1 MPLININIDRLDPRV
16 QSWQPLLGLCSS
28 GITSSTTIKF
38 GRLAIYNGDL
48 EEALAIYGNLKAQ
61 PSYPVFRLVLLANIV
76 FLESYILKEV
86 FYLDLTEFFKVK
98 SNSLKNAE
106 LNVSA
111 HYDSNDMFSAFL
123 SPDIT
128 CSCPI
133 WLPKSDPRS
142 ATNFATQAVY
152 PEQRI
157 RAAGLAD
164 GITVQQT
171 DYRDLQTPTTR
182 SYDKIISIEMLE
194 AVGAAHLETY
204 FAGIDRLLK
213 RDGGVVVFQC
223 ITIPNARHAA
233 YARSDDFIRRCISLG
248 GHLPAVTRLNI
259 GSHYAKATR
268 LWREAFLREFG
279 AEVRPALRHE
289 HAGMGE
295 RDMEVFRRKWECCF
309 AYSEAGFATR
319 TLGDVV
325 VTVTREGV
333 AELME
338 DVQL

>member
-1 MPLININIDRLDPRV
+1 MQQTGCTV
-16 QSWQPLLGLCSS
+16 A
-28 GITSSTTIKF
+28 TT
-38 GRLAIYNGDL
+38 
-48 EEALAIYGNLKAQ
+48 
-61 PSYPVFRLVLLANIV
+61 
-76 FLESYILKEV
+76 
-86 FYLDLTEFFKVK
+86 T
-98 SNSLKNAE
+98 
-106 LNVSA
+106 
-111 HYDSNDMFSAFL
+111 L
-123 SPDIT
+123 S
-128 CSCPI
+128 
-133 WLPKSDPRS
+133 
-142 ATNFATQAVY
+142 

-171 DYRDLQTPTTR
+171 DYRDLQTPATG

-194 AVGAAHLETY
+194 AVGTAHLETH

-213 RDGGVVVFQC
+213 RDGGVAVFQC

-233 YARSDDFIRRCISLG
+233 YARSDDFIRYCSYCTFPG
-248 GHLPAVTRLNI
+248 GHLPAVARLVSAIAASSRGALIVDGVENI
-259 GSHYAKATR
+259 GLHYAKALR